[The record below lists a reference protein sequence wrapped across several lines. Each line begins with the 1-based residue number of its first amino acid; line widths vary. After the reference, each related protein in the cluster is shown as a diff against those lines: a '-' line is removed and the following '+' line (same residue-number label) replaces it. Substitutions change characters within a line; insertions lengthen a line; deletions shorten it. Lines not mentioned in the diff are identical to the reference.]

1 MPRAT
6 RRRRNNPPD
15 DNPFASITP
24 AEWEAILQS
33 EQEEGIEPEPRVLP
47 LLPIRDQV
55 YFPHNVFPLLVGR
68 EKSVQAIEGA
78 GTGQR
83 YVFLVAQKNLQAET
97 PEPEEIYSVGIVA
110 EIMQMMRLPDGNMR
124 LMLQGIERYH
134 IVNYLQR
141 EPYYEVLVDAS
152 PTVENYDIQTEAL
165 MRHAISL
172 FERIV
177 QLNPGVPP
185 ELMAQIEQTT
195 EPGRLA
201 DTLVSSIRAIRIDK
215 QQEILETLDSTERLQ
230 KLSVILQQ
238 EGDLLEVQQGIRQ
251 QIEREMGDSQREF
264 LLREQMRIIQQELG
278 ERGDPLNETDE
289 LRVQIRAAKMPAK
302 TEERAL
308 KEVDRLEKMPF
319 ATPEGTIVRNYLDWL
334 IALPWNTTTPDDIDL
349 SEAIEILDRDHYGL
363 EKTKERIVEFL
374 AVRKL
379 TNTLRGPI
387 LCFVGPPGVGKT
399 SIGKSIAEALGRKFV
414 RISLGGV
421 RDEAEIRGHRRTYI
435 GAMPGRILQGM
446 KQAGTRNPVFMLD
459 EIDKL
464 GMDFRGDPSSALLEA
479 LDPEQNSEFS
489 DHFLEVPF
497 SLSDV
502 MFIAT
507 ANLLENIPHA
517 LRDRMEVISFTGY
530 TEAEKVAIV
539 EKYLDPN
546 QREEHGLKP
555 SQFNLTTGGLSQ
567 LIREYTREAG
577 VRNLEREIAT
587 LCRKVTRKIVGKTA
601 SRVKIDT
608 KHLPDYLG
616 QRRYFYGVMETEDQI
631 ATATGL
637 VYTEVGG
644 DIISI
649 EVSLLKG
656 HEGRVQLTGSLGD
669 VMKESAQTAFS
680 FIRSRA
686 AEWGIDEDFYR
697 KLDVHIHVPAGAV
710 PKDGPSAGVTIATA
724 IASALTRRPVRRDI
738 AMTGEITLRGRVLP
752 VGGIKEKLLAA
763 HRAGIREIILP
774 KENSKDLEDLP
785 ENVRKE
791 MTFHLV
797 EHADKALNIALRM

>member
-1 MPRAT
+1 MQA
-6 RRRRNNPPD
+6 
-15 DNPFASITP
+15 
-24 AEWEAILQS
+24 
-33 EQEEGIEPEPRVLP
+33 EQEEAQSEPRVLP

-55 YFPHNVFPLLVGR
+55 YFPHNVFSLLVGR

-83 YVFLVAQKNLQAET
+83 YVFLAAQKNVQAET
-97 PEPEEIYSVGIVA
+97 PDPEEIYSMGIVA
-110 EIMQMMRLPDGNMR
+110 EIMQMMRLPDGTMR
-124 LMLQGIERYH
+124 LTLQGVERYQ

-141 EPYYEVLVDAS
+141 EPYYEVLVDAT
-152 PTVENYDIQTEAL
+152 PTIEQYDVETEAL
-165 MRHAISL
+165 MRHAVQL

-177 QLNPGVPP
+177 QLNPGVPA
-185 ELMAQIEQTT
+185 ELMAQIEQTA

-201 DTLVSSIRAIRIDK
+201 DVLVSSIRAIRIEK
-215 QQEILETLDSTERLQ
+215 QQEILELLDSTERLRR
-230 KLSVILQQ
+230 LSVILQQ

-251 QIEREMGDSQREF
+251 QIEREMGDSQRDF

-289 LRVQIRAAKMPAK
+289 LRVQIREAKMPPK
-302 TEERAL
+302 IEERAL

-319 ATPEGTIVRNYLDWL
+319 ATPEGTIVRNYLDWM
-334 IALPWNTTTPDDIDL
+334 ITLPWNATTPDDIDL
-349 SEAIEILDRDHYGL
+349 DEAIQILDRDHYGL

-379 TNTLRGPI
+379 TNALRGPI

-399 SIGKSIAEALGRKFV
+399 SIGRSIAEALGRKFV

-421 RDEAEIRGHRRTYI
+421 RDEAEVRGHRRTYI

-497 SLSDV
+497 DLSDV
-502 MFIAT
+502 MFVAT

-517 LRDRMEVISFTGY
+517 LRDRMEVITFTGY
-530 TEAEKVAIV
+530 TEAEKAAIG
-539 EKYLDPN
+539 EQFLIPK

-555 SQFNLTTGGLSQ
+555 NQFNLTSAGLRQ

-587 LCRKVTRKIVGKTA
+587 LCRKVTRKVVAKTA
-601 SRVKIDT
+601 SRVKIDE
-608 KHLPDYLG
+608 KRLSEYLG
-616 QRRYFYGVMETEDQI
+616 QRRFFYGVMETEDQI

-637 VYTEVGG
+637 VYTEAGG

-686 AEWGIDEDFYR
+686 AEWKIDEDFYR

-710 PKDGPSAGVTIATA
+710 PKDGPSAGITIATA
-724 IASALTRRPVRRDI
+724 IASALMRRPVRRDV

-785 ENVRKE
+785 ENVRKD

-797 EHADKALNIALRM
+797 EHADKALKIALRM